1 MSICVGYVHTMIS
14 MISVR
19 STPAD
24 RDIDVGAIML
34 RTRMGQ
40 GVTRKKTF
48 LESNVIAYSKI
59 SGDTNPSE

>member
-1 MSICVGYVHTMIS
+1 MIS